1 MLHTRWFPFLLV
13 IIPLVLIC
21 TFERLNE
28 ILWSNDMLGWLNP
41 FTWFWGGTF
50 EWLVFSAD
58 YVLPC
63 CLVPVQIMAPYY
75 SFRQRSFL
83 ARTYHETQSYV
94 EVSRRFAA
102 RYPRERRVPT
112 KGCIATAYNV
122 RKFSIHGTVKNRHND
137 GSGRPRSARSYCTY
151 SVVSTAD
158 MPGVFVPVC
167 TRVK

>member
-58 YVLPC
+58 YLLPC

-94 EVSRRFAA
+94 EVSRRVAA

-112 KGCIATAYNV
+112 KGCICTEVQYSWHREKSPQRWVRLTQISEKLLHLPAYSRAGIV
-122 RKFSIHGTVKNRHND
+122 
-137 GSGRPRSARSYCTY
+137 TY
-151 SVVSTAD
+151 LIQ
-158 MPGVFVPVC
+158 
-167 TRVK
+167 

>member
-1 MLHTRWFPFLLV
+1 M
-13 IIPLVLIC
+13 
-21 TFERLNE
+21 
-28 ILWSNDMLGWLNP
+28 
-41 FTWFWGGTF
+41 
-50 EWLVFSAD
+50 VFSAD

-102 RYPRERRVPT
+102 RYPREGRVPT
-112 KGCIATAYNV
+112 EACIAKAYNV

-137 GSGRPRSARSYCTY
+137 GSCRPRSARSYCTY
-151 SVVSTAD
+151 ITVSSEQQMPNVFCSSLYRGEITSSVKTENI
-158 MPGVFVPVC
+158 FTLVC
-167 TRVK
+167 PIYMK